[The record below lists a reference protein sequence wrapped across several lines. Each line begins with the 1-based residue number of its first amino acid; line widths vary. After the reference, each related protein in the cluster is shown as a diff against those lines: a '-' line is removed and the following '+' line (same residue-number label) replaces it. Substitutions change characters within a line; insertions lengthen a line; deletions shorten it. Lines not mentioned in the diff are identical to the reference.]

1 MGFPGGSEVKSLPS
15 RWETRVR
22 SLGQEDPLEKE
33 IAIHSS
39 ILAWEIPWM
48 EEPSRLQ
55 SMGSQRVGQDWATS
69 LSLLMIVHSFSQL
82 ETCKALLTISLPKN
96 MQAMQIFPQQWS
108 VNLGILVTATLSG
121 FMGPDI
127 NIFHL
132 TIAKICY
139 LTSLSHPPHN
149 TPLSTESTF
158 PLQSLNL
165 LFQGE

>member
-1 MGFPGGSEVKSLPS
+1 MMVL
-15 RWETRVR
+15 
-22 SLGQEDPLEKE
+22 
-33 IAIHSS
+33 
-39 ILAWEIPWM
+39 
-48 EEPSRLQ
+48 
-55 SMGSQRVGQDWATS
+55 
-69 LSLLMIVHSFSQL
+69 SFSQL

-96 MQAMQIFPQQWS
+96 MQATQIFPQQWS
-108 VNLGILVTATLSG
+108 VTLGILVAATLSG
-121 FMGPDI
+121 FLGPDI

-139 LTSLSHPPHN
+139 LTSLSHPPN